1 MNDLASASPLLSVRN
16 VTKLYADGQV
26 RALADVSLEIR
37 RGEYVAIMG
46 KSGSGKSTL
55 LNILSGLDLPT
66 AGEVQFDGC
75 PLGRLPSLDN
85 YRRDKIGIIFQS
97 FHLVPV
103 LTALENVQVP
113 MMETD
118 LKSARRRERARELL
132 AIVGLEHRQTH
143 LPKALSIGERQR
155 VAIARA
161 LANEPALL
169 LADEPTGNLDSV
181 TAQGI
186 MELFDNLHRQ
196 RGMTLVVVT
205 HDSVLAERTERVI
218 HLHDGRVVDGDE
230 N

>member
-1 MNDLASASPLLSVRN
+1 MNDAAAPPLLAVRN
-16 VTKLYADGQV
+16 VSKHYADGQV
-26 RALADVSLEIR
+26 RALTGVSLEIR
-37 RGEYVAIMG
+37 RGEYVAVMG

-55 LNILSGLDLPT
+55 LNILGGLDLPT
-66 AGEVQFDGC
+66 DGEVAFEGC
-75 PLGRLPSLDN
+75 PLNRLPSLDA
-85 YRRDKIGIIFQS
+85 YRREKIGFIFQS

-118 LKSARRRERARELL
+118 WTSARRRARASELL
-132 AIVGLEHRQTH
+132 AMVGLEHRRTH

-186 MELFDNLHRQ
+186 MDLFEDLHRE
-196 RGMTLVVVT
+196 RGMTLVVIT
-205 HDSVLAERTERVI
+205 HDAVLAERTERVI
-218 HLHDGRVVDGDE
+218 HLRDGCVVHLDADG
-230 N
+230 